1 MQRASI
7 IQASHTCDP
16 VSIPGLRILSVS
28 CVEKR
33 HTAFRL
39 LLLGLVQMSPPPES
53 NQGPSDVCSVLQ
65 SDAPPTEL
73 WPAMESGAH
82 SVNAFSQ
89 LCYSNRRGPESQ
101 MYRMHQRRFSKQP
114 TVWPSGLRRWLKAP
128 VRKGVGSNP
137 TAVTSLHKKIGTV
150 RGLFTCCG
158 LSSP

>member
-1 MQRASI
+1 MPAAYKLPILVTQCRFQACAS
-7 IQASHTCDP
+7 
-16 VSIPGLRILSVS
+16 LRSLAWTNNTLRS
-28 CVEKR
+28 
-33 HTAFRL
+33 
-39 LLLGLVQMSPPPES
+39 VQMSGHPES

>member
-28 CVEKR
+28 CVENDTLRSFFSFLDLCKCP
-33 HTAFRL
+33 H
-39 LLLGLVQMSPPPES
+39 PES
-53 NQGPSDVCSVLQ
+53 NQGPSDGCSVLQ
-65 SDAPPTEL
+65 LDALPTEL
-73 WPAMESGAH
+73 WPALESGAH

-89 LCYSNRRGPESQ
+89 LCYSSRRGPESQ

-114 TVWPSGLRRWLKAP
+114 TGWPSGLRRWLKAP

-137 TAVTSLHKKIGTV
+137 TAVTSFHKKIGTV

-158 LSSP
+158 MSSP